1 MSSTTVDLPN
11 RQVQLTMS
19 VGMLYG
25 IHIFFAIIQV
35 SYTLATAS
43 RMTWECQR
51 IKERGL
57 QSSFSY
63 MGLIKSGAVGCE
75 QRGNDDASVLGVLVL

>member
-1 MSSTTVDLPN
+1 MSSTAVDLAN
-11 RQVQLTMS
+11 RQLQLTMS

-43 RMTWECQR
+43 RTWEYQR

-57 QSSFSY
+57 QSSFSN
-63 MGLIKSGAVGCE
+63 MGLMKNGAVGYE
-75 QRGNDDASVLGVLVL
+75 QCGNDDASVLGVLVL

>member
-1 MSSTTVDLPN
+1 MSSTAVDLAN
-11 RQVQLTMS
+11 RQLQLTMS

-43 RMTWECQR
+43 RTWEYQR

-57 QSSFSY
+57 QSSFSN
-63 MGLIKSGAVGCE
+63 MGLMKNGAVGYE
-75 QRGNDDASVLGVLVL
+75 QWGNDDTSVLGVLVL